1 MTNDERRKA
10 ELNSIMKS
18 VAPKA
23 TPKEPRKTAK
33 KGKKAKEA

>member
-23 TPKEPRKTAK
+23 EPKKPAK
-33 KGKKAKEA
+33 RTKKKESK